1 MLLWTGETLSEGC
14 YATISGSCL
23 HWSNSEIS
31 DESFQVKA
39 RVSVVMPPLSHI
51 YCSSATV
58 RFMEENSRRLEDRAS
73 SSGFRRRHE
82 SRPATMVLATRGV
95 FLSPLFS
102 RTSLE
107 GKPVEFRGLRE
118 VFTSGLGVFV
128 LLSVVKNAV
137 MTGRVRH
144 SRRRK
149 AVATEERRI
158 KAMRDQP
165 LFIVFPFTSDWV
177 LCFT

>member
-31 DESFQVKA
+31 DESLPVKA

-95 FLSPLFS
+95 FLRSVHGGVS
-102 RTSLE
+102 TSLC
-107 GKPVEFRGLRE
+107 
-118 VFTSGLGVFV
+118 
-128 LLSVVKNAV
+128 
-137 MTGRVRH
+137 
-144 SRRRK
+144 RK
-149 AVATEERRI
+149 A
-158 KAMRDQP
+158 
-165 LFIVFPFTSDWV
+165 LHG
-177 LCFT
+177 